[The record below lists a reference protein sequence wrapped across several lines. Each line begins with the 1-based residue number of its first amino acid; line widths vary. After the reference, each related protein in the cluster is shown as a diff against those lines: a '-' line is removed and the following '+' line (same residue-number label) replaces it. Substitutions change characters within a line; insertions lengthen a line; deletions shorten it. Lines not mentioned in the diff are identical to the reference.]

1 LAWLGLSSE
10 LATYDQ
16 PPSIEEVDE
25 PEPARRLELE
35 DAIVEVSRSAH
46 IHRWPDLSD
55 AAEAGGKLGVS
66 CSVADFDLCVRQEG
80 ALGGCFPPTAGRW
93 CCACDNGPEFVAFE
107 LTERLE
113 ELGAATFHI
122 DPGKPWQNTYG
133 ESLGARLRDEC
144 LNEHLF
150 LSLAEARETIDRWR
164 HDYNHLR
171 PHGSLGALTPTEFAL
186 LKGPEHQP
194 PQEGETTDRLYL

>member
-1 LAWLGLSSE
+1 MAWLGLSSE

-93 CCACDNGPEFVAFE
+93 CCACDNGPELVAFE

-144 LNEHLF
+144 LKMEEFWSLPHARALIEAWRIEYNSEHLH
-150 LSLAEARETIDRWR
+150 S
-164 HDYNHLR
+164 
-171 PHGSLGALTPTEFAL
+171 SLGYLTPNEFAGRCAAAL
-186 LKGPEHQP
+186 EQ
-194 PQEGETTDRLYL
+194 DAA